1 MKIKN
6 IEYENFRNFKDHGM
20 IKCSTDGKVTI
31 IYGKNGDGKTTL
43 HQLFQW
49 IIYGQVKFNK
59 TTTDH
64 LYNLAYE
71 NELDYGQVFNVWGRI
86 DFEHSGSEFSLTRT
100 YTYKK
105 GVDDSEK
112 IGEDLSLQ
120 KMDDDYNWKRVD
132 KPEESIEKMLPSGLA
147 EYFFFDGESM
157 IADLRVKGR
166 DSASKLRKALYSM
179 FDLDV
184 IESAINHIG
193 RTDLK
198 TTVLGKL
205 YLGKSSI
212 GSGSEVSAIKT
223 NIETAQNLI
232 AQKTEQIEKCD
243 GEKEEKKK
251 IIQTISEQIGST
263 KSKADYEKQRRDLK
277 KQRDVFLENANS
289 AQHQFGDEV
298 MSMFPQL
305 LISKAVNDAKNKLNL
320 QANKSQLPSGI
331 NRRLISYLLKLNT
344 KTCICGRDLCDDE
357 REHIRKFLDMMPPKS
372 YSSMYQDFTKTAA
385 RWGNGYDKQSVEE
398 IIKRVLIN
406 QNSASECEK
415 KIKEL
420 DDCEKNSKDIE
431 DLVVGR
437 QKAEDRVAELDRMI
451 NGLNS
456 QIEKAKPYLK
466 KQMKDYDKLTEAN
479 ELGRIATEK
488 IEIMQEVLRYFSD
501 KLDKESV
508 EYSKKLQVNIQ
519 NLLDNMLTSRRNVSV
534 SQEFAVRVTD
544 SYNDE
549 SKSEGQFA
557 VVSFAYIGGI
567 LKMLK
572 DDDNLQGKE
581 YPLVLDGPFSKL
593 DPDQRQNVVNMLP
606 TFAPQ
611 VIVFS
616 KDDLH
621 DVISKENIGRVWTIV
636 SNDEK
641 NVAKVEET
649 SYEKSTIN

>member
-6 IEYENFRNFKDHGM
+6 IEYENFRNFKDYGM
-20 IKCSTDGKVTI
+20 IKCSTDGKMTI
-31 IYGKNGDGKTTL
+31 IYGRNGDGKTTL

-71 NELDYGQVFNVWGRI
+71 SDLPYGQVFNVWGRI
-86 DFEHSGSEFSLTRT
+86 DFEHAGSEYSLTRT

-120 KMDDDYNWKRVD
+120 KMDDDYNWKRTE
-132 KPEESIEKMLPSGLA
+132 KPEETIEKMLPSGLS

-166 DSASKLRKALYSM
+166 DSADKLRKALYSM

-193 RTDLK
+193 RIDLK

-205 YLGKSSI
+205 YLGKSTI
-212 GSGSEVSAIKT
+212 GSGSEVSAVKT
-223 NIETAQNLI
+223 NIETAQNTI
-232 AQKTEQIEKCD
+232 AQKTEQIEKNNA
-243 GEKEEKKK
+243 EKNGKKK
-251 IIQTISEQIGST
+251 IVQTISEQIGST
-263 KSKADYEKQRRDLK
+263 RSKADYENQRRDLK
-277 KQRDVFLENANS
+277 RQRDLFLDNAQS
-289 AQHQFGDEV
+289 AQHQFGDTV
-298 MSMFPQL
+298 MEMFPQL

-320 QANKSQLPSGI
+320 QVNNSHLPSGL
-331 NRRLISYLLKLNT
+331 NKRLISYLLKLNT
-344 KTCICGRDLCDDE
+344 KTCICGRELCEDE
-357 REHIRKFLDMMPPKS
+357 REHIKKFLDIMPPKS
-372 YSSMYQDFTKTAA
+372 YSSMYQDFTKTAM
-385 RWGNGYDKQSVEE
+385 RWGNGYDKQSIED
-398 IIKRVLIN
+398 IIKRVLKN
-406 QNSASECEK
+406 QNSAIECER

-420 DDCEKNSKDIE
+420 DDSEKKSRDIE
-431 DLVVGR
+431 DLIVER
-437 QKAEDRVAELDRMI
+437 QKAEDRIIELDKII
-451 NGLNS
+451 NALNS
-456 QIEKAKPYLK
+456 QNEKYKLYLK

-479 ELGRIATEK
+479 EIGKIATAK
-488 IEIMQEVLRYFSD
+488 IEIMQEVLAYFVG
-501 KLDKESV
+501 KLETESKA
-508 EYSKKLQVNIQ
+508 YSKKLQINIQ
-519 NLLDNMLTSRRNVSV
+519 DLLDNMLTSRRTVSV

-572 DDDNLQGKE
+572 NDNNLQEKE

-593 DPDQRQNVVNMLP
+593 DPEQRQNVVNMLP

-621 DVISKENIGRVWTIV
+621 DVISKDNIGRVWTIV

-641 NVAKVEET
+641 NVAKVEEG
-649 SYEKSTIN
+649 KLWK

>member
-112 IGEDLSLQ
+112 IGEDSSLQ

-641 NVAKVEET
+641 NVAKVEEG
-649 SYEKSTIN
+649 KLWR

>member
-120 KMDDDYNWKRVD
+120 KMDDDYNWERVD

-641 NVAKVEET
+641 NVAKVEEG
-649 SYEKSTIN
+649 KLWR

>member
-420 DDCEKNSKDIE
+420 DDSEKNSKDIE

-641 NVAKVEET
+641 NVAKVEEG
-649 SYEKSTIN
+649 KLWR

>member
-6 IEYENFRNFKDHGM
+6 IEYENFRNFKDHGI
-20 IKCSTDGKVTI
+20 IKCSTDGKITI

-59 TTTDH
+59 TTTNH

-71 NELDYGQVFNVWGRI
+71 SELSYGKVFNVMGRI
-86 DFEHSGSEFSLTRT
+86 DFEHAGSEYSLTRT

-112 IGEDLSLQ
+112 IGENLSLQ
-120 KMDDDYNWKRVD
+120 KMDDDYNWKRVE
-132 KPEESIEKMLPSGLA
+132 KPEETIEKVLPSGLS

-166 DSASKLRKALYSM
+166 DSAGKLRRALYSM

-205 YLGKSSI
+205 YLGKSTF
-212 GSGSEVSAIKT
+212 GSGSEVSAVKT
-223 NIETAQNLI
+223 NIETAQNTI
-232 AQKTEQIEKCD
+232 AQKTEQIEKYNA
-243 GEKEEKKK
+243 EKADKKN

-263 KSKADYEKQRRDLK
+263 KSKADYENQRTDLK
-277 KQRDVFLENANS
+277 RQRDVFLENAES
-289 AQHQFGDEV
+289 AQHQFGDTI
-298 MSMFPQL
+298 MAMFPQL

-320 QANKSQLPSGI
+320 QVNNSHLPSGL
-331 NRRLISYLLKLNT
+331 NKRLISYLLKINT
-344 KTCICGRDLCDDE
+344 KTCICGRELCDDE
-357 REHIRKFLDMMPPKS
+357 KEHIKKFLDMMPPKS
-372 YSSMYQDFTKTAA
+372 YSSMYQEFTKTAM
-385 RWGNGYDKQSVEE
+385 RWGNGYDKETVEA
-398 IIKRVLIN
+398 IIKRVLAN
-406 QNSASECEK
+406 QNSAIDCEK
-415 KIKEL
+415 KIKKL
-420 DDCEKNSKDIE
+420 DDAEKNSKDIE
-431 DLVVGR
+431 DLIVER
-437 QKAEDRVAELDRMI
+437 QKAEDRIVELDKDI
-451 NGLNS
+451 NALNI
-456 QIEKAKPYLK
+456 QNDKYKLYLK

-479 ELGRIATEK
+479 ELGKIAAAK
-488 IEIMQEVLRYFSD
+488 IEIMENVLDYFVE
-501 KLDKESV
+501 KLEKESV
-508 EYSKKLQVNIQ
+508 EYSKKLQINIQ
-519 NLLDNMLTSRRNVSV
+519 SLLDNMLTSRRTVSV
-534 SQEFAVRVTD
+534 SEEFAVRVTD

-567 LKMLK
+567 LKMIK
-572 DDDNLQGKE
+572 DDNNFQGKE

-593 DPDQRQNVVNMLP
+593 DSDQRQNVVNMLP

-621 DVISKENIGRVWTIV
+621 DVISNDNIGRVWTII

-641 NVAKVEET
+641 NIAKVEEG
-649 SYEKSTIN
+649 KLWK

>member
-20 IKCSTDGKVTI
+20 IKCSIDGKVTI
-31 IYGKNGDGKTTL
+31 IYGRNGDGKTTL

-59 TTTDH
+59 TTTNH

-71 NELDYGQVFNVWGRI
+71 SDLPYGKVFNVWGRI
-86 DFEHSGSEFSLTRT
+86 DFEHAGSEYSLTRT
-100 YTYKK
+100 YIYKK

-120 KMDDDYNWKRVD
+120 KMDDDYNWKKVE
-132 KPEESIEKMLPSGLA
+132 KSEEMIEKMLPSGLA

-166 DSASKLRKALYSM
+166 DSADKLRKALYTM

-184 IESAINHIG
+184 IESAISHIG

-198 TTVLGKL
+198 TTALGKL
-205 YLGKSSI
+205 YLGKSTI
-212 GSGSEVSAIKT
+212 GSGSEVSAVKT
-223 NIETAQNLI
+223 NIETAQNTI
-232 AQKTEQIEKCD
+232 AQKTEQIEKNNA
-243 GEKEEKKK
+243 EKSDKKEAVQ
-251 IIQTISEQIGST
+251 IISEQIGST
-263 KSKADYEKQRRDLK
+263 KSKADYENQRRDLK
-277 KQRDVFLENANS
+277 RQRDLFLDNAENA
-289 AQHQFGDEV
+289 QRQFGDAV
-298 MSMFPQL
+298 MEMFPQL
-305 LISKAVNDAKNKLNL
+305 LISKAVNDAKDKLNL
-320 QANKSQLPSGI
+320 QVNNSHLPSGL
-331 NRRLISYLLKLNT
+331 NKRLIFYLLNINT
-344 KTCICGRDLCDDE
+344 KTCICGRELCEDE
-357 REHIRKFLDMMPPKS
+357 RKHIKKFLDIMPPKS
-372 YSSMYQDFTKTAA
+372 YSSMYQDFTKTAMHL
-385 RWGNGYDKQSVEE
+385 GNGYDKQSVED
-398 IIKRVLIN
+398 IIKRVLKNHNLAID
-406 QNSASECEK
+406 CEK

-420 DDCEKNSKDIE
+420 DEAEKKSKDIE
-431 DLVVGR
+431 DLVVER
-437 QKAEDRVAELDRMI
+437 QKAEDRIIELDKVI
-451 NGLNS
+451 NALNS
-456 QIEKAKPYLK
+456 QIEKYKLYLK

-479 ELGRIATEK
+479 EIGKIAGAK
-488 IEIMQEVLRYFSD
+488 IEIMQEVLDYFVD
-501 KLDKESV
+501 KLEVESE
-508 EYSKKLQVNIQ
+508 EYSKKLQMNIQ
-519 NLLDNMLTSRRNVSV
+519 GLLDNMLTSRRTVSV
-534 SQEFAVRVTD
+534 SHEFAVRVTD

-572 DDDNLQGKE
+572 DDNNLQEKE

-593 DPDQRQNVVNMLP
+593 DPEQRQNVVNMLP

-621 DVISKENIGRVWTIV
+621 DVISKDSIGRVWTIV

-641 NVAKVEET
+641 NVAKVEEG
-649 SYEKSTIN
+649 KLWK

>member
-6 IEYENFRNFKDHGM
+6 IEYENFRNFKDYGM
-20 IKCSTDGKVTI
+20 IKCSTDGKMTI
-31 IYGKNGDGKTTL
+31 IYGRNGDGKTTL

-71 NELDYGQVFNVWGRI
+71 SDLPYGQVFNVWGRI
-86 DFEHSGSEFSLTRT
+86 DFEHAGSEYSLTRT

-120 KMDDDYNWKRVD
+120 KMDDDYNWKRAE
-132 KPEESIEKMLPSGLA
+132 KPEETIEKMLPSGLS

-166 DSASKLRKALYSM
+166 DSADKLRKALYSM

-205 YLGKSSI
+205 YLGKSTI
-212 GSGSEVSAIKT
+212 GSGSEVSAVKT
-223 NIETAQNLI
+223 NIETAQNTI
-232 AQKTEQIEKCD
+232 AQKTEQIEKNNA
-243 GEKEEKKK
+243 EKNGKKK
-251 IIQTISEQIGST
+251 IVQTISEQIGST
-263 KSKADYEKQRRDLK
+263 RSKADYENQRRDLK
-277 KQRDVFLENANS
+277 RQRDLFLDNAQS
-289 AQHQFGDEV
+289 AQHQFGDTV
-298 MSMFPQL
+298 MEMFPQL

-320 QANKSQLPSGI
+320 QVNNSHLPSGL
-331 NRRLISYLLKLNT
+331 NKRLISYLLKLNT
-344 KTCICGRDLCDDE
+344 KTCICGRELCEDE
-357 REHIRKFLDMMPPKS
+357 REHIKKFLDIMPPKS
-372 YSSMYQDFTKTAA
+372 YSSMYQDFTKTAM
-385 RWGNGYDKQSVEE
+385 RWGNGYDKQSIED
-398 IIKRVLIN
+398 IIKRVLKN
-406 QNSASECEK
+406 QNSAIECER

-420 DDCEKNSKDIE
+420 DDSEKKSRDIE
-431 DLVVGR
+431 DLIVER
-437 QKAEDRVAELDRMI
+437 QKAEDRIIELDKII
-451 NGLNS
+451 NALNS
-456 QIEKAKPYLK
+456 QNEKYKLYLK

-479 ELGRIATEK
+479 EIGKIATAK
-488 IEIMQEVLRYFSD
+488 IEIMQEVLAYFVG
-501 KLDKESV
+501 KLETESK
-508 EYSKKLQVNIQ
+508 EYSKKLQINIQ
-519 NLLDNMLTSRRNVSV
+519 NLLDNMLTSRRTVSV

-572 DDDNLQGKE
+572 NDNNLQEKE

-593 DPDQRQNVVNMLP
+593 DPEQRQNVVNMLP

-621 DVISKENIGRVWTIV
+621 DVISKDNIGRVWTIV

-641 NVAKVEET
+641 NVAKVEEG
-649 SYEKSTIN
+649 KLWK

>member
-31 IYGKNGDGKTTL
+31 IYEKNGDGKTTL

-420 DDCEKNSKDIE
+420 DDSEKNSKDIE

-641 NVAKVEET
+641 NVAKVEEG
-649 SYEKSTIN
+649 KLWR

>member
-420 DDCEKNSKDIE
+420 DDSEKNSKDIE

-466 KQMKDYDKLTEAN
+466 KQMKDYDKLTETN

-567 LKMLK
+567 LKMLN

-641 NVAKVEET
+641 NVAKVEEG
-649 SYEKSTIN
+649 KLWR

>member
-243 GEKEEKKK
+243 NVC
-251 IIQTISEQIGST
+251 
-263 KSKADYEKQRRDLK
+263 DLILYLC
-277 KQRDVFLENANS
+277 FL
-289 AQHQFGDEV
+289 F
-298 MSMFPQL
+298 
-305 LISKAVNDAKNKLNL
+305 
-320 QANKSQLPSGI
+320 
-331 NRRLISYLLKLNT
+331 
-344 KTCICGRDLCDDE
+344 
-357 REHIRKFLDMMPPKS
+357 S
-372 YSSMYQDFTKTAA
+372 YSSF
-385 RWGNGYDKQSVEE
+385 
-398 IIKRVLIN
+398 
-406 QNSASECEK
+406 C
-415 KIKEL
+415 
-420 DDCEKNSKDIE
+420 
-431 DLVVGR
+431 
-437 QKAEDRVAELDRMI
+437 
-451 NGLNS
+451 
-456 QIEKAKPYLK
+456 
-466 KQMKDYDKLTEAN
+466 
-479 ELGRIATEK
+479 
-488 IEIMQEVLRYFSD
+488 
-501 KLDKESV
+501 
-508 EYSKKLQVNIQ
+508 
-519 NLLDNMLTSRRNVSV
+519 
-534 SQEFAVRVTD
+534 
-544 SYNDE
+544 
-549 SKSEGQFA
+549 
-557 VVSFAYIGGI
+557 
-567 LKMLK
+567 
-572 DDDNLQGKE
+572 
-581 YPLVLDGPFSKL
+581 
-593 DPDQRQNVVNMLP
+593 
-606 TFAPQ
+606 
-611 VIVFS
+611 
-616 KDDLH
+616 
-621 DVISKENIGRVWTIV
+621 
-636 SNDEK
+636 
-641 NVAKVEET
+641 
-649 SYEKSTIN
+649 

>member
-31 IYGKNGDGKTTL
+31 IYGKNVDGKTTL

-641 NVAKVEET
+641 NVAKVEEG
-649 SYEKSTIN
+649 KLWR

>member
-20 IKCSTDGKVTI
+20 IKCSIDGKVTI
-31 IYGKNGDGKTTL
+31 IYGRNGDGKTTL

-59 TTTDH
+59 TTTNH

-71 NELDYGQVFNVWGRI
+71 SDLPYGKVFNVWGRI
-86 DFEHSGSEFSLTRT
+86 DFEHAGCEYSLTRT
-100 YTYKK
+100 YIYKK

-120 KMDDDYNWKRVD
+120 KMDDDYNWKKVE
-132 KPEESIEKMLPSGLA
+132 KSEEMIEKMLPSGLA

-166 DSASKLRKALYSM
+166 DSADKLRKALYTM

-184 IESAINHIG
+184 IESAISHIG

-198 TTVLGKL
+198 TTALGKL
-205 YLGKSSI
+205 YLGKSTI
-212 GSGSEVSAIKT
+212 GSGSEVSAVKT
-223 NIETAQNLI
+223 NIETAQNTI
-232 AQKTEQIEKCD
+232 AQKTEQIEKNNA
-243 GEKEEKKK
+243 EKSDKKEAVQ
-251 IIQTISEQIGST
+251 IISEQIGST
-263 KSKADYEKQRRDLK
+263 KSKADYENRRRDLK
-277 KQRDVFLENANS
+277 RQRDLFLDNAEN
-289 AQHQFGDEV
+289 AQHQFGDAV
-298 MSMFPQL
+298 MEMFPQL
-305 LISKAVNDAKNKLNL
+305 LISKAVNDAKDKLNL
-320 QANKSQLPSGI
+320 QVNNSHLPSGL
-331 NRRLISYLLKLNT
+331 NKRLIFYLLNINT
-344 KTCICGRDLCDDE
+344 KTCICGRELCEDE
-357 REHIRKFLDMMPPKS
+357 RKHIKKFLDIMPPKS
-372 YSSMYQDFTKTAA
+372 YSSMYQDFTKTAMHL
-385 RWGNGYDKQSVEE
+385 GNGYDKQSVED
-398 IIKRVLIN
+398 IIKRVLKNHNLAID
-406 QNSASECEK
+406 CEK

-420 DDCEKNSKDIE
+420 DEAEKKSKDIE
-431 DLVVGR
+431 DLVVER
-437 QKAEDRVAELDRMI
+437 QKAEDRIIELDKVI
-451 NGLNS
+451 NALNS
-456 QIEKAKPYLK
+456 QIEKYKLYLK

-479 ELGRIATEK
+479 EIGKIAGAK
-488 IEIMQEVLRYFSD
+488 IEIMQEVLDYFVD
-501 KLDKESV
+501 KLEVESE
-508 EYSKKLQVNIQ
+508 EYSKKLQMNIQ
-519 NLLDNMLTSRRNVSV
+519 GLLDNMLTSRRTVSV
-534 SQEFAVRVTD
+534 SHEFAVRVTD

-572 DDDNLQGKE
+572 DDNNLQEKE

-593 DPDQRQNVVNMLP
+593 DPEQRQNVVNMLP

-621 DVISKENIGRVWTIV
+621 DVISKDSIGRVWTIV

-641 NVAKVEET
+641 NVAKVEEG
-649 SYEKSTIN
+649 KLWK

>member
-20 IKCSTDGKVTI
+20 IKCSIDGKVTI
-31 IYGKNGDGKTTL
+31 IYGRNGDGKTTL

-59 TTTDH
+59 TTTNH

-71 NELDYGQVFNVWGRI
+71 SDLPYGKVFNVWGRI
-86 DFEHSGSEFSLTRT
+86 DFEHAGSEYSLTRT
-100 YTYKK
+100 YIYKK

-120 KMDDDYNWKRVD
+120 KMDDDYNWKKVE
-132 KPEESIEKMLPSGLA
+132 KSEEMIEKMLPSGLA

-166 DSASKLRKALYSM
+166 DSADKLRKALYTM

-184 IESAINHIG
+184 IESAISHIG

-198 TTVLGKL
+198 TTALGKL
-205 YLGKSSI
+205 YLGKSTI
-212 GSGSEVSAIKT
+212 GSGSEVSAVKT
-223 NIETAQNLI
+223 NIETAQNTI
-232 AQKTEQIEKCD
+232 AQKTEQIEKNNA
-243 GEKEEKKK
+243 EKSDKKEAVQ
-251 IIQTISEQIGST
+251 IISEQIGST
-263 KSKADYEKQRRDLK
+263 KSKADYENQRRDLK
-277 KQRDVFLENANS
+277 RQRDLFLDNAENA
-289 AQHQFGDEV
+289 QRQFGDAV
-298 MSMFPQL
+298 MGMFPQL
-305 LISKAVNDAKNKLNL
+305 LISKAVNDAKDKLNL
-320 QANKSQLPSGI
+320 QVNNSHLPSGL
-331 NRRLISYLLKLNT
+331 NKRLIFYLLNINT
-344 KTCICGRDLCDDE
+344 KTCICGRELCEDE
-357 REHIRKFLDMMPPKS
+357 RKHIKKFLDIMPPKS
-372 YSSMYQDFTKTAA
+372 YSSMYQDFTKTAMHL
-385 RWGNGYDKQSVEE
+385 GNGYDKQSVED
-398 IIKRVLIN
+398 IIKRVLKNHNLAIG
-406 QNSASECEK
+406 CEK
-415 KIKEL
+415 KIKDL
-420 DDCEKNSKDIE
+420 DEAEKKSKDIE
-431 DLVVGR
+431 DLVVER
-437 QKAEDRVAELDRMI
+437 QKAEDRIIELDKVI
-451 NGLNS
+451 NALNS
-456 QIEKAKPYLK
+456 QIEKYKLYLK

-479 ELGRIATEK
+479 EIGKIAGAK
-488 IEIMQEVLRYFSD
+488 IEIMQEVLDYFVD
-501 KLDKESV
+501 KLEVESE
-508 EYSKKLQVNIQ
+508 EYSKKLQMNIQ
-519 NLLDNMLTSRRNVSV
+519 SLLDNMLTSRRTVSV
-534 SQEFAVRVTD
+534 SHEFAVRVTD

-572 DDDNLQGKE
+572 DDNNLQEKE

-593 DPDQRQNVVNMLP
+593 DPEQRQNVVNMLP

-621 DVISKENIGRVWTIV
+621 DVISKDSIGRVWTIV

-641 NVAKVEET
+641 NVAKVEEG
-649 SYEKSTIN
+649 KLWK

>member
-6 IEYENFRNFKDHGM
+6 IEYENFRNFKDYGM
-20 IKCSTDGKVTI
+20 IKCSTDGKMTI
-31 IYGKNGDGKTTL
+31 IYGRNGDGKTTL

-71 NELDYGQVFNVWGRI
+71 SDLPYGQVFNVWGRI
-86 DFEHSGSEFSLTRT
+86 DFEHAGSEYSLIRT

-120 KMDDDYNWKRVD
+120 KMDDDYNWKRTE
-132 KPEESIEKMLPSGLA
+132 KPEETIEKMLPSGLS

-166 DSASKLRKALYSM
+166 DSADKLRKALYSM

-193 RTDLK
+193 RIDLK

-205 YLGKSSI
+205 YLGKSTI
-212 GSGSEVSAIKT
+212 GSGSEVSAVKT
-223 NIETAQNLI
+223 NIETAQNTI
-232 AQKTEQIEKCD
+232 AQKTEQIEKNNA
-243 GEKEEKKK
+243 EKNGKKK
-251 IIQTISEQIGST
+251 IVQTISEQIGST
-263 KSKADYEKQRRDLK
+263 RSKADYEKQRRDLK
-277 KQRDVFLENANS
+277 RQRDLFLDNAQS
-289 AQHQFGDEV
+289 AQHQFGDTV
-298 MSMFPQL
+298 MEMFPQL

-320 QANKSQLPSGI
+320 QVNNSHLPSGL
-331 NRRLISYLLKLNT
+331 NKRLISYLLKLNT
-344 KTCICGRDLCDDE
+344 KTCICGRELCEDE
-357 REHIRKFLDMMPPKS
+357 REHIKKFLDIMPPKS
-372 YSSMYQDFTKTAA
+372 YSSMYQDFTKTAM
-385 RWGNGYDKQSVEE
+385 RWGNGYDKQSIED
-398 IIKRVLIN
+398 IIKRVLKN
-406 QNSASECEK
+406 QNSAIECER

-420 DDCEKNSKDIE
+420 DDSEKKSRDIE
-431 DLVVGR
+431 DLIVER
-437 QKAEDRVAELDRMI
+437 QKAEDRIIELDKII
-451 NGLNS
+451 NALNS
-456 QIEKAKPYLK
+456 QNEKYKLYLK

-479 ELGRIATEK
+479 EIGKIATAK
-488 IEIMQEVLRYFSD
+488 IEIMQEVLAYFVG
-501 KLDKESV
+501 KLETESK
-508 EYSKKLQVNIQ
+508 EYSKKLQINIQ
-519 NLLDNMLTSRRNVSV
+519 DLLDNMLTSRRTVSV

-572 DDDNLQGKE
+572 NDNNLQEKE

-593 DPDQRQNVVNMLP
+593 DPEQRQNVVNMLP

-621 DVISKENIGRVWTIV
+621 DVISKDNIGRVWTIV

-641 NVAKVEET
+641 NVAKVEEG
-649 SYEKSTIN
+649 KLWK

>member
-1 MKIKN
+1 M
-6 IEYENFRNFKDHGM
+6 
-20 IKCSTDGKVTI
+20 
-31 IYGKNGDGKTTL
+31 
-43 HQLFQW
+43 
-49 IIYGQVKFNK
+49 
-59 TTTDH
+59 
-64 LYNLAYE
+64 AYE

-420 DDCEKNSKDIE
+420 DDSEKNSKDIE

-641 NVAKVEET
+641 NVAKVEEG
-649 SYEKSTIN
+649 KLWR

>member
-147 EYFFFDGESM
+147 EYFFFDGENM

-420 DDCEKNSKDIE
+420 DDSEKNSKDIE

-641 NVAKVEET
+641 NVAKVEEG
-649 SYEKSTIN
+649 KLWR